1 MNPSAYLKPAVFLC
15 LVMTA
20 FVAGVA
26 SPANPSPD
34 LTVAVS
40 TPAPTQRP
48 FSAVNE
54 RLRSTFI
61 KTWPKTL
68 TCKAPLPEEFDQ
80 QQKVVRIHF
89 KRGQSPAGAGSC
101 AWSDSAMSATD
112 PDCATQSG
120 ISDIFL
126 SLAGTGTGQ
135 VGIFSN
141 SNPWLMNIWYSSGQ
155 TTSFSVHDGSG
166 TPHCLVIDKAL

>member
-1 MNPSAYLKPAVFLC
+1 MNLSACLKPAIFLSLLLMVF
-15 LVMTA
+15 A
-20 FVAGVA
+20 AGIA
-26 SPANPSPD
+26 SPAAPLRD

-48 FSAVNE
+48 FSAINE
-54 RLRSTFI
+54 RIRSAVI

-89 KRGQSPAGAGSC
+89 KRGQRPDAGSC
-101 AWSDSAMSATD
+101 AWSDSAMAATD

-120 ISDIFL
+120 ISDIFV

-135 VGIFSN
+135 VAIFSN

-155 TTSFSVHDGSG
+155 TASFSVHDGSG
-166 TPHCLVIDKAL
+166 TPHCLVIDKVL